1 MALRQKKKSRRMKT
15 KNKASMN
22 SPAGCEN
29 SGEPALLD
37 LPIIE
42 LQGSPR
48 QLGEQLGEATRSQTH
63 ELFERRLAAAIR
75 LAYEYSGRTVNVQQV
90 LDVARSGL
98 PISERYDP
106 TGYEEFLGI
115 ARGAGLSPEEL
126 YVTQGL
132 TDLRDVLAFS
142 DSADAEG
149 CSSFIVGGSRS
160 ADGNLL
166 IGQSWDLLSDNL
178 PYVRLVHR
186 KPDDGSP
193 VTWSLT
199 LTGCLTLI
207 GLSSEGIAVG
217 NTNLRTRDVRPG
229 LQYLSVLHRAIRSR
243 TFEEAVSAVRD
254 APRSAAHYY
263 YVADANSQAIG
274 LECSATRCE
283 PLHPHE
289 DLLVHCNHA
298 LTTPIAELEVA
309 SPESS
314 TSCRQSR
321 LSFLMES
328 QGNNIS
334 VEDIKEMLADHD
346 GGKDAICRH
355 GEAASD
361 AATNACVIMSPQT
374 REIHAC
380 RGLAHCG
387 QWHTAKVHS
396 L

>member
-1 MALRQKKKSRRMKT
+1 M
-15 KNKASMN
+15 NFPNVHENGDAS
-22 SPAGCEN
+22 
-29 SGEPALLD
+29 ALLD
-37 LPIIE
+37 LPLIE
-42 LQGSPR
+42 LQGTPR
-48 QLGEQLGEATRSQTH
+48 QLGEQLGEATRSQTR

-75 LAYEYSGRTVNVQQV
+75 AAREYSGKSFNAEQV

-98 PISERYDP
+98 LISESYDP

-115 ARGAGLSPEEL
+115 ARGAGLASEEL

-142 DSADAEG
+142 GATGDEG
-149 CSSFIVGGSRS
+149 CSAFIVGGNRS

-166 IGQSWDLLSDNL
+166 VGQSWDLLFDNL

-186 KPDDGSP
+186 KPSDNSP
-193 VTWSLT
+193 ETWSLT

-207 GLSSEGIAVG
+207 GLNSEGIAVG
-217 NTNLRTRDVRPG
+217 NTNLRTKDVRPG

-243 TFEEAVSAVRD
+243 TLEEAVEAVRN

-263 YVADANSQAIG
+263 YVADANGQAIG

-283 PLHPHE
+283 PLYPQNG
-289 DLLVHCNHA
+289 LLIHCNHA
-298 LTTPIAELEVA
+298 LTAPIAELEAV

-314 TSCRQSR
+314 TSCRQNR

-328 QGNNIS
+328 HGAGIG
-334 VEDIKEMLADHD
+334 VDDIKEMLSDHE
-346 GGKDAICRH
+346 GGEDAICRH
-355 GEAASD
+355 GENAAD
-361 AATNACVIMSPQT
+361 VATNACVIMSPQT

-380 RGLAHCG
+380 RGPAHSS
-387 QWHTAKVHS
+387 QWRTAKMHC

>member
-1 MALRQKKKSRRMKT
+1 MINLP
-15 KNKASMN
+15 N
-22 SPAGCEN
+22 SHDNCDDF
-29 SGEPALLD
+29 ALLD

-42 LQGSPR
+42 LQGTPR
-48 QLGEQLGEATRSQTH
+48 QLGEQLGEATRSQTR

-75 LAYEYSGRTVNVQQV
+75 SAYEYSGRAVDAQQV

-98 PISERYDP
+98 PMSESYDP
-106 TGYEEFLGI
+106 VGYEEFLGI
-115 ARGAGLSPEEL
+115 ARGCGLSPEEL

-149 CSSFIVGGSRS
+149 CSAFIVGGNRS
-160 ADGNLL
+160 TDGNLL
-166 IGQSWDLLSDNL
+166 IGQSWDLLFDNL
-178 PYVRLVHR
+178 PYVRFVHR
-186 KPDDGSP
+186 KPSDGSP

-207 GLSSEGIAVG
+207 GLNSEGIAVG
-217 NTNLRTRDVRPG
+217 NTNLRTKDVRPG

-243 TFEEAVSAVRD
+243 TFEEAVGAIRG

-263 YVADANSQAIG
+263 YVADAGGQAVG

-283 PLHPHE
+283 PLQLQNG
-289 DLLVHCNHA
+289 LLVHCNHA
-298 LTTPIAELEVA
+298 LTAPIAELEIT

-328 QGNNIS
+328 RGVDIGVN
-334 VEDIKEMLADHD
+334 DIKEMLSDHD
-346 GGKDAICRH
+346 GGEDAICRH
-355 GEAASD
+355 GEKASD
-361 AATNACVIMSPQT
+361 ITTNACVIMSPET

-380 RGLAHCG
+380 RGPAHWG

-396 L
+396 S